1 MFAIFITA
9 ILLMRGVELWLARR
23 NRQWLLRR
31 GAVEYG
37 QGHYPVIV
45 GMHALFYLSLVAER
59 VFLSRSWNPLWP
71 AWLALL
77 LSAGIV
83 RVWLMTALGRLWNTR
98 ILVVP
103 GSRPV
108 RSGPYRFVRHPNYV
122 VVAVEILAI
131 AMICG
136 AYITAA
142 VFSVLNALVLRVRVR
157 EEERALRTLE
167 SS

>member
-1 MFAIFITA
+1 MFAIFLAA
-9 ILLMRGVELWLARR
+9 ILFMRGVELWIARR

-37 QGHYPVIV
+37 RRHYPVIV
-45 GMHALFYLSLVAER
+45 GMHVVFYVSLVSER
-59 VFLSRSWNPLWP
+59 VILSRPWDPLWP

-83 RVWLMTALGRLWNTR
+83 RAWLMTALGRFWNTR
-98 ILVVP
+98 ILIVP
-103 GSRPV
+103 GSQPI
-108 RSGPYRFVRHPNYV
+108 RSGPYRFVRHPNYI

-142 VFSVLNALVLRVRVR
+142 VFSILNALVLRVRVR

-167 SS
+167 RS

>member
-1 MFAIFITA
+1 MFAAFITA
-9 ILLMRGVELWLARR
+9 ILLMRGAELWIARR
-23 NRQWLLRR
+23 NRRWLLRQ

-37 QGHYPVIV
+37 RSHYPVIV
-45 GMHALFYLSLVAER
+45 GMHVLFYVSLVSER
-59 VFLSRSWNPLWP
+59 VILSRSWDPLWP

-83 RVWLMTALGRLWNTR
+83 RVWLMTALGKFWNTR

-103 GSRPV
+103 GGRAV
-108 RSGPYRFVRHPNYV
+108 RTGPYRFIRHPNYV

-131 AMICG
+131 AMLCG

-142 VFSVLNALVLRVRVR
+142 VFSILNALILRVRVR
-157 EEERALRTLE
+157 EEERALRTLKP
-167 SS
+167 S

>member
-1 MFAIFITA
+1 MFAIFLAA
-9 ILLMRGVELWLARR
+9 ILLMRGVELWIARR
-23 NRQWLLRR
+23 NRQWLLRC

-37 QGHYPVIV
+37 RRHYPVIV
-45 GMHALFYLSLVAER
+45 GMHVVFYVSLVSER
-59 VFLSRSWNPLWP
+59 VILSRSWDPLWP
-71 AWLALL
+71 AWLVLL

-83 RVWLMTALGRLWNTR
+83 RVWLMASLGRFWNTR
-98 ILVVP
+98 ILIVP
-103 GSRPV
+103 GTQPV
-108 RSGPYRFVRHPNYV
+108 RSGPYRYLRHPNYV

-157 EEERALRTLE
+157 EEERALGTLE

>member
-1 MFAIFITA
+1 MFALFLTA
-9 ILLMRGVELWLARR
+9 ILLMRGAELWLARR

-37 QGHYPVIV
+37 RRHYPVIV
-45 GMHALFYLSLVAER
+45 GMHVLFYLSLACER
-59 VFLSRSWNPLWP
+59 VFFSRPWDPLWP

-83 RVWLMTALGRLWNTR
+83 RVWSMAALGKYWNTR

-103 GSRPV
+103 GTRPV
-108 RSGPYRFVRHPNYV
+108 RSGPYRYARHPNYL

-136 AYITAA
+136 AYVTAT
-142 VFSVLNALVLRVRVR
+142 VFSVLNALVLRIRVR
-157 EEERALRTLE
+157 EEECALRTLGP
-167 SS
+167 S